1 MVGGDPP
8 KPKPAPAIDNHRGWQ
23 LNWLISQDWRDW
35 VRCPRGH
42 IAVGL
47 KAYFEREGSN
57 PRSLTGLGLF
67 CRAYQWNQGA

>member
-1 MVGGDPP
+1 M
-8 KPKPAPAIDNHRGWQ
+8 
-23 LNWLISQDWRDW
+23 SQDWRDW
-35 VRCPRGH
+35 VRCPRGQ

-67 CRAYQWNQGA
+67 CRAYEWNEGA